1 MIRINLL
8 KKENEKAK
16 RLAHKVSHCAM
27 GLTLGAQLVLGS
39 YVHNYLN
46 SLRPLYRPASYVSC
60 QPKESEPGKSFE
72 LSKNFELGKSF
83 ELSKSFEPGYNQFT
97 LASTGNNGFSLASF
111 KPKSLEEYLK
121 REEAENARPEILE
134 QLELEKGEYVLLVN
148 KETRTAQLYKLDYVL
163 VDQAGVSTGRNPGN
177 KERSGDNKTPEGI
190 FEVVSVE
197 QSSGWLHNGRL
208 AYGPYFARL
217 SAGSWD
223 AYGNHNPDG
232 WSPIGVHGT
241 DEPEKIGSLA
251 SEGCVRTQDEFI
263 KRCVEQGYIKKGVK
277 VVIVDDAG
285 NKVEEMMGG
294 GVYARAAT
302 ASKQE

>member
-1 MIRINLL
+1 MMIRINLL
-8 KKENEKAK
+8 KKEKRKEEKAK
-16 RLAHKVSHCAM
+16 RLARKVSHCAM

-39 YVHNYLN
+39 YVFNYLN
-46 SLRPLYRPASYVSC
+46 SLKPSYKPATYFSH
-60 QPKESEPGKSFE
+60 QIKADE
-72 LSKNFELGKSF
+72 LSNRSAIKKFS
-83 ELSKSFEPGYNQFT
+83 
-97 LASTGNNGFSLASF
+97 LANNEINDFSLASF
-111 KPKSLEEYLK
+111 KPKSLEDYLTK
-121 REEAENARPEILE
+121 EEPENARPEILE
-134 QLELEKGEYVLLVN
+134 QLELEKGECVLLVN
-148 KETRTAQLYKLDYVL
+148 KETQLAQLYKLDYVL

-294 GVYARAAT
+294 GDYARAAT